1 MYSEQLFP
9 HPSSWYCVA
18 LSSELP
24 PGSVLGRVLA
34 GRELVLFRTASGA
47 LGAMDAHCPHL
58 GAHLAKGGRVE
69 GECLRCPFHGFS
81 FDTRGACVKTGYDT
95 RPPPKATARAW
106 SVRELH
112 GMVFVWFDVEG
123 QAPSWQL
130 PDVDT
135 DSSDWTALRHR
146 TLRFRGHVQ
155 EIAENGVDIGHFSY
169 VHGFQ
174 NVRQT
179 RELVTQGPYL
189 SLSYS
194 TTQHRQV
201 LGASKALVTEF
212 DIHQHGLGY
221 ARVEVVLP
229 DMGIRARQF
238 IMARP
243 VNEDEV
249 EMVLGVSVRKVE
261 SSARVHPLMTL
272 APRGWL
278 TEVLAETN
286 IRELELA
293 VQQDVPIWSHKK
305 FIHPPALAQ
314 GDGPIGAYRQWV
326 RQFYPA
332 ARRREAAVG

>member
-24 PGSVLGRVLA
+24 PGTVLGRVLA

-58 GAHLAKGGRVE
+58 GAHLAHGGRVE
-69 GECLRCPFHGFS
+69 GECIRCPFHGFS
-81 FDTRGACVKTGYDT
+81 FDTRGTCVKTGYDT
-95 RPPPKATARAW
+95 RPPPKAVARTW
-106 SVRELH
+106 PVREMH
-112 GMVFVWFDVEG
+112 GAVLIWFDAEG
-123 QAPSWQL
+123 LPPSWEL
-130 PDVDT
+130 PDVD
-135 DSSDWTALRHR
+135 SSGWTALRHR

-155 EIAENGVDIGHFSY
+155 EIAENSVDLGHFSY

-179 RELVTQGPYL
+179 RELVTEGPYL

-194 TTQHRQV
+194 TTQHPKV
-201 LGASKALVTEF
+201 LGAPKAVVTEF

-221 ARVEVVLP
+221 ARVEVSLP
-229 DMGIRARQF
+229 DLGLRSRQF
-238 IMARP
+238 ILARP
-243 VNEDEV
+243 LNEDEV
-249 EMVLGVSVRKVE
+249 EMILGVSVREVE
-261 SSARVHPLMTL
+261 SSARVHPLMML
-272 APRGWL
+272 APRKWL

-286 IRELELA
+286 IRELEQA
-293 VQQDVPIWSHKK
+293 VQQDVPLWSHKK
-305 FIHPPALAQ
+305 FIQLPALAQ

-332 ARRREAAVG
+332 ARRRDAAAG